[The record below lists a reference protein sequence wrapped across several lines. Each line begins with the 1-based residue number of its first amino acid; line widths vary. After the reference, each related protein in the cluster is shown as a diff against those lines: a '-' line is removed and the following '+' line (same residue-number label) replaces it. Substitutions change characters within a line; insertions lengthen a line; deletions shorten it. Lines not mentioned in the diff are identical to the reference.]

1 MPESARLLYRN
12 VHIDEVQLAFNVAG
26 LPYYHA
32 DEAFDWQ
39 MNGTAL
45 KEGYAMSINIS
56 DVEHVARLARL
67 DLSEEEKEMFTAQLS
82 AILKYAEKLNELD
95 TDNVEPTTH
104 VLHVSN
110 VMREDEVKESLPIE
124 KVLRNAPDDEDGQF
138 KVPAVLE

>member
-1 MPESARLLYRN
+1 
-12 VHIDEVQLAFNVAG
+12 
-26 LPYYHA
+26 
-32 DEAFDWQ
+32 
-39 MNGTAL
+39 
-45 KEGYAMSINIS
+45 MSINIS
-56 DVEHVARLARL
+56 DVEHVAKLARL

-110 VMREDEVKESLPIE
+110 VMRDDEVKESLPIE
-124 KVLRNAPDDEDGQF
+124 KVLRNAPDDENGQF